1 MGLVVI
7 YDSYNK
13 GKLLTN
19 TQNFMTD
26 LETVKNKK
34 CIFRDLPSR
43 QSLEEHKWWM
53 MNCFDGYNV
62 KFRLSPTVSKW
73 SITPKDDDQ
82 DHL

>member
-43 QSLEEHKWWM
+43 QSLEEHK
-53 MNCFDGYNV
+53 
-62 KFRLSPTVSKW
+62 
-73 SITPKDDDQ
+73 
-82 DHL
+82 